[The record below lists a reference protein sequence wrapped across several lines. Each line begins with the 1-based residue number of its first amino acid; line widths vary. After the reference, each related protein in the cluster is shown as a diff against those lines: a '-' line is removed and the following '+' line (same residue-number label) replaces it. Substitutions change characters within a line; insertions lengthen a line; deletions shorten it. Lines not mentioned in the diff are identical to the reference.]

1 MSNVDINHFSIRLK
15 IIRERKKLTQQDV
28 AQALNYS
35 QQTISKWETG
45 TIPDD
50 EIIQQLADFLNVRY
64 SDLNLSP
71 YVFEESVDYGDS
83 YDLFYQFFASD
94 KFQKFYT
101 FDLITQKH
109 LAQILFSICE
119 MHQSQ
124 QLEISNDQDTIF
136 HG

>member
-35 QQTISKWETG
+35 QQTISKWESG

-94 KFQKFYT
+94 MFQKFYS

>member
-1 MSNVDINHFSIRLK
+1 MWIK

-35 QQTISKWETG
+35 QQTISKWESG